1 LRQSPENRDH
11 QILPSANGAVQRE
24 GKMFV
29 GCALSCVRN
38 MARAFSPR
46 FLFRFDTWGNAQR
59 VSPGWYEAA
68 PLALTKRGA
77 MNETQ

>member
-1 LRQSPENRDH
+1 
-11 QILPSANGAVQRE
+11 
-24 GKMFV
+24 MFV

-46 FLFRFDTWGNAQR
+46 FLFRFDTWGNTQR

-68 PLALTKRGA
+68 PLA
-77 MNETQ
+77 MNDTQISGPLSFGPPPPPPVAPDSLAAESQ